1 MGVNEPV
8 HDLPT
13 EAEPPR
19 GLVGYFGRHPKGFW
33 FIFWGELAERSS
45 YYGMRALLVIYMT
58 SVLRFKEDYALSV
71 YFIFKATCYL
81 MPLVGGFIADRFLG
95 KYWTIV
101 GFAVPY
107 VIGQVL
113 LAVPDP
119 VWLYVGMAILACG
132 TGVIKPNI
140 STLMGMTYDQ
150 QRPGDEQLR
159 TNAFFMFYFAIKDR
173 KS

>member
-1 MGVNEPV
+1 MGVNDSTTTAATPG
-8 HDLPT
+8 
-13 EAEPPR
+13 
-19 GLVGYFGRHPKGFW
+19 GLLGYFSRHPKGFW
-33 FIFWGELAERSS
+33 FIFWGEFAERCS

-58 SVLRFKEDYALSV
+58 SILKFEKDYALSV

-81 MPLVGGFIADRFLG
+81 MPLVGGFIADRYLG

-140 STLMGMTYDQ
+140 STLMGLTYD
-150 QRPGDEQLR
+150 
-159 TNAFFMFYFAIKDR
+159 
-173 KS
+173 